1 MNENKINSHIVGMGY
16 YAPEKIIDNEY
27 FTQFMDTSDEWI
39 TERTGIKQRRFANTG
54 QGPADISIPAVEM
67 ALKNA
72 QLTVNDIDFIIF
84 ATSTPDYYIPG
95 SGCIL
100 QEKMNFPTIGALDI
114 RNACSGFIYAI
125 SIADQFIKN
134 KTYKNILV
142 VTAEVQSTA
151 MNLTNTGRDTS
162 VIFADGAAATILS
175 ATQQDEGILSTHL
188 HSEGKYLKEL
198 WVEAPSSKANPK
210 LSQEIIDQ
218 EKHYLK
224 MNGREVF
231 KHAVKR
237 FPEVII
243 EGLKHNNLD
252 VNDIDL
258 LIPHQANVRIS
269 KMIQKKL
276 GLKDHQ
282 VISNI
287 HKYGNTTS
295 ASIPIAL
302 CETINNDKLCKG
314 DTLVLAAFGSGFSW
328 GSAILKW

>member
-16 YAPEKIIDNEY
+16 YAPENIIDNEY

-269 KMIQKKL
+269 KMIQKNL
-276 GLKDHQ
+276 GLKIIRLYQ
-282 VISNI
+282 ISISMVILQQ
-287 HKYGNTTS
+287 HLFQLHCVKQ
-295 ASIPIAL
+295 
-302 CETINNDKLCKG
+302 
-314 DTLVLAAFGSGFSW
+314 
-328 GSAILKW
+328 